1 MRRIALRCIVLIMIL
16 ASPFFHTPSL
26 SAAASTA
33 AVAAPAVPET
43 SLVSF
48 AGGALI
54 VQAPQEYGGGWSAM
68 YMLDGQAGTGWASP
82 EKVLT
87 PAVTVVELSERTLL
101 KRLEFDT
108 GGTDGENR
116 GAKDVLVEVSDTS
129 AKDGFKKI
137 AEVSLKDKTDGQKFP
152 AAAEVPGRWLRLTI
166 RNNHG
171 APDYLE
177 LMDFRAYGTQLTHT
191 PLPDVSGTYETDFG
205 DFHLRQEGTSVT
217 GCYEHDEGVLDGGIE
232 GRIMKFTWREA
243 GDDKGPAVMVF
254 SPDGRKMFGLWWT
267 EGNTSGAGSQWNG
280 TRKSATV
287 GTCPHWSGG
296 AQEQMTKDLAE
307 LGRTRIYGINF
318 DSDSD
323 VLRDESKPTLDRIA
337 ALLKAKADWKLTIE
351 GHTDSTATAA
361 HNQQL
366 SQRRAE
372 AVKAYLQKAGIDGA
386 RLKAA
391 GLGATR
397 PVAGNETEI
406 GRAQNRRVE
415 LVKG

>member
-16 ASPFFHTPSL
+16 TSSFFHTPSL
-26 SAAASTA
+26 S
-33 AVAAPAVPET
+33 AAPAVPET

-108 GGTDGENR
+108 GSTDGENR

-137 AEVSLKDKTDGQKFP
+137 AEVSLKDKVDGQKFP
-152 AAAEVPGRWLRLTI
+152 VAAEVPGRWVRLTI

-205 DFHLRQEGTSVT
+205 DFHLRQQGTSVT

-254 SPDGRKMFGLWWT
+254 SPDGRKMFGLWWN
-267 EGNTSGAGSQWNG
+267 EGSTSGAGSQWNG

-386 RLKAA
+386 RLKAV
-391 GLGATR
+391 GLGATK

>member
-1 MRRIALRCIVLIMIL
+1 MRRSALILIL
-16 ASPFFHTPSL
+16 ASPFFHTSSL
-26 SAAASTA
+26 PAAATA
-33 AVAAPAVPET
+33 AAAAPAVPDT

-87 PAVTVVELSERTLL
+87 PAVTVVELSERSLL

-108 GGTDGENR
+108 GNTDGENR

-129 AKDGFKKI
+129 ARDGFKKI
-137 AEVSLKDKTDGQKFP
+137 AEVALKDKADGQKFP
-152 AAAEVPGRWLRLTI
+152 VTAEVPGRWVRLTI

-205 DFHLRQEGTSVT
+205 DFHLRQQGTSVT

-254 SPDGRKMFGLWWT
+254 SPDGRKMFGLWWN
-267 EGNTSGAGSQWNG
+267 EGNTSSAGSQWNG
-280 TRKSATV
+280 TKKSATV

-372 AVKAYLQKAGIDGA
+372 AVKAYLQKAGIEGA
-386 RLKAA
+386 RLKAV

>member
-1 MRRIALRCIVLIMIL
+1 MRRSALIPIL
-16 ASPFFHTPSL
+16 ASSFFHAMSL
-26 SAAASTA
+26 PAAAPP
-33 AVAAPAVPET
+33 AAPAVPET

-68 YMLDGQAGTGWASP
+68 SMLDGQAGTGWASP

-87 PAVTVVELSERTLL
+87 PAVTVVEMSERSLL

-108 GGTDGENR
+108 GNTDGENR

-129 AKDGFKKI
+129 ARDGFKKI
-137 AEVSLKDKTDGQKFP
+137 AEVSLKDKADGQKFP
-152 AAAEVPGRWLRLTI
+152 VAAEVPGRWVRLTI

-205 DFHLRQEGTSVT
+205 DFHLRQQGTSVT

-254 SPDGRKMFGLWWT
+254 SPDGRKMFGLWWN
-267 EGNTSGAGSQWNG
+267 EGNTSSAGGQWNG
-280 TRKSATV
+280 TKKSATV

-323 VLRDESKPTLDRIA
+323 VLREESKPTLDRIA

-372 AVKAYLQKAGIDGA
+372 AVKAYLQKAGIEGA
-386 RLKAA
+386 RLKAV
-391 GLGATR
+391 GLGATK

>member
-1 MRRIALRCIVLIMIL
+1 MRRSALIPIL
-16 ASPFFHTPSL
+16 ASLFFHAPSL
-26 SAAASTA
+26 PAAPPP
-33 AVAAPAVPET
+33 AAPAVPDT

-54 VQAPQEYGGGWSAM
+54 VQAPQEYSGGWSAM

-87 PAVTVVELSERTLL
+87 PAVTVVEMSERSLL

-108 GGTDGENR
+108 GNTDGENR
-116 GAKDVLVEVSDTS
+116 GAKEVLVEVSDTS

-137 AEVSLKDKTDGQKFP
+137 AEVSLKDKADGQKFP
-152 AAAEVPGRWLRLTI
+152 VAAEVPGRWVRLTI

-205 DFHLRQEGTSVT
+205 DFHLRQQGTSVT

-254 SPDGRKMFGLWWT
+254 SPDGRKMFGLWWN
-267 EGNTSGAGSQWNG
+267 EGNTSSGGGQWNG
-280 TRKSATV
+280 TKKSDTV

-323 VLRDESKPTLDRIA
+323 VLREESKPTLDRIA

-372 AVKAYLQKAGIDGA
+372 AVKTYLQKAGIEGA
-386 RLKAA
+386 RLKAV
-391 GLGATR
+391 GLGATK

>member
-1 MRRIALRCIVLIMIL
+1 MRRALPLLIPACLFL
-16 ASPFFHTPSL
+16 AGRAF
-26 SAAASTA
+26 AAAPVSSE
-33 AVAAPAVPET
+33 P

-48 AGGALI
+48 SSGALI
-54 VQAPQEYGGGWSAM
+54 VQAPAEYGSGWTAFW
-68 YMLDGQAGTGWASP
+68 MLDEKPDTGWASP
-82 EKVLT
+82 EGVLT
-87 PAVTVVELSERTLL
+87 PAVTVIALPEKTVL

-116 GAKDVLVEVSDTS
+116 GARDVLVEVSDTS
-129 AKDGFKKI
+129 AKDGFKTI
-137 AEVSLKDKTDGQKFP
+137 ATVSLKDKTDRQTFP
-152 AAAEVPGRWLRLTI
+152 AAAEVPGRWVRLTVK
-166 RNNHG
+166 NNHG
-171 APDYLE
+171 AKDYLE

-191 PLPDVSGTYETDFG
+191 PFPDVSGTYETNFG
-205 DFHLRQEGTSVT
+205 DFHLRQQGTSVT

-243 GDDKGPAVMVF
+243 GDDKGPAIMVF
-254 SPDGRKMFGLWWT
+254 SPDGKQMFGLWWH
-267 EGNTSGAGSQWNG
+267 EGDNGAGDEWNG

-296 AQEQMTKDLAE
+296 AQEQITKDLAE
-307 LGRTRIYGINF
+307 LGRARIYGINF

-323 VLRDESKPTLDRIA
+323 VIKEESKPTLDRIA

-351 GHTDSTATAA
+351 GHTDSTATPE

-372 AVKAYLQKAGIDGA
+372 AVKAYLQKAGIDGG

-397 PVAGNETEI
+397 PVASNGTAI

>member
-1 MRRIALRCIVLIMIL
+1 MRRSALILIL
-16 ASPFFHTPSL
+16 ASPFFQATSL
-26 SAAASTA
+26 PAAAATA
-33 AVAAPAVPET
+33 AAATPAVPET

-54 VQAPQEYGGGWSAM
+54 VQAPQEYGGGWSAL

-87 PAVTVVELSERTLL
+87 PAVTVVELAERSLL

-108 GGTDGENR
+108 GNTDGENR

-129 AKDGFKKI
+129 ARDGFKKI
-137 AEVSLKDKTDGQKFP
+137 AEVALKDKVDGQKFP
-152 AAAEVPGRWLRLTI
+152 VAAEVPGRWVRLTI

-205 DFHLRQEGTSVT
+205 DFHLRQQGTSVT

-254 SPDGRKMFGLWWT
+254 SRDGRKMVGLWWN
-267 EGNTSGAGSQWNG
+267 EGNTSSGGGQWNG
-280 TRKSATV
+280 TRKSDTV

-386 RLKAA
+386 RLKAV
-391 GLGATR
+391 GLGATK

>member
-1 MRRIALRCIVLIMIL
+1 MRRSALRCIVVIMIL

-26 SAAASTA
+26 PAAAA
-33 AVAAPAVPET
+33 PAAPAVPDA

-54 VQAPQEYGGGWSAM
+54 VQAPQEYGGGWAAM

-87 PAVTVVELSERTLL
+87 PAVTVVELSERSLL

-108 GGTDGENR
+108 GSTDGENR
-116 GAKDVLVEVSDTS
+116 GAKNVLVEVSDTS
-129 AKDGFKKI
+129 AKDGFKKV
-137 AEVSLKDKTDGQKFP
+137 AEVSLKDKVDGQKFP
-152 AAAEVPGRWLRLTI
+152 VAAEVPGRWVRLTI

-205 DFHLRQEGTSVT
+205 DFHLRQQGTSVT

-254 SPDGRKMFGLWWT
+254 SPDGRKMFGLWWN
-267 EGNTSGAGSQWNG
+267 EGNTSSAGSQWNG

-386 RLKAA
+386 RLKAV
-391 GLGATR
+391 GLGATK

>member
-1 MRRIALRCIVLIMIL
+1 MRRSALVLMVAPL
-16 ASPFFHTPSL
+16 LFHTPSL
-26 SAAASTA
+26 WAAAATA
-33 AVAAPAVPET
+33 AVAAPAVPEA

-87 PAVTVVELSERTLL
+87 PAVTVVEMSERSLL

-108 GGTDGENR
+108 GNTDGENR

-129 AKDGFKKI
+129 ARDGFKKI
-137 AEVSLKDKTDGQKFP
+137 AEVALKDKVDGQKFP
-152 AAAEVPGRWLRLTI
+152 VAAEVPGRWVRLTI

-205 DFHLRQEGTSVT
+205 DFHLRQQGTSVT

-254 SPDGRKMFGLWWT
+254 SPDGRKMFGLWWN
-267 EGNTSGAGSQWNG
+267 EGNTSSAGGQWNG

-337 ALLKAKADWKLTIE
+337 ALLKAQADWKLTIE

-372 AVKAYLQKAGIDGA
+372 AVKAYLQKTGIEGA
-386 RLKAA
+386 RLKAV
-391 GLGATR
+391 GLGATK

>member
-1 MRRIALRCIVLIMIL
+1 MRRVPFLIPACLFL
-16 ASPFFHTPSL
+16 AGRVF
-26 SAAASTA
+26 A
-33 AVAAPAVPET
+33 AVPAPSEP

-48 AGGALI
+48 SSGALV
-54 VQAPQEYGGGWSAM
+54 VQAPAEYGSGWSAFWM
-68 YMLDGQAGTGWASP
+68 IDEKPDTGWASP
-82 EKVLT
+82 EGVLT
-87 PAVTVVELSERTLL
+87 PAVTVIALPERTVL

-108 GGTDGENR
+108 GNTDGENR

-129 AKDGFKKI
+129 AKDGFKPV
-137 AEVSLKDKTDGQKFP
+137 ATVSLKDKTDRQKFP
-152 AAAEVPGRWLRLTI
+152 AAAEVPGRWVRLTI
-166 RNNHG
+166 KNNHG
-171 APDYLE
+171 AKDYLE

-191 PLPDVSGTYETDFG
+191 PFPDVSGTYQTDFG
-205 DFHLRQEGTSVT
+205 DFHLRQQGTSVT

-243 GDDKGPAVMVF
+243 GDDKGPAMMVF
-254 SPDGRKMFGLWWT
+254 SPDGKQMFGLWWH
-267 EGNTSGAGSQWNG
+267 EGDTSGAGGQWNG
-280 TRKSATV
+280 TKKSNAV

-296 AQEQMTKDLAE
+296 AQEQITKDLAE
-307 LGRTRIYGINF
+307 LGRARIYGINF

-323 VLRDESKPTLDRIA
+323 VIKDESKPTLDRIA

-351 GHTDSTATAA
+351 GHTDSTATAE

-372 AVKAYLQKAGIDGA
+372 AVKAYLQKAGIDGG

-397 PVAGNETEI
+397 PVASNDSAI

>member
-1 MRRIALRCIVLIMIL
+1 MRRIALTLIL
-16 ASPFFHTPSL
+16 VSPFFHARSL
-26 SAAASTA
+26 PAAAP
-33 AVAAPAVPET
+33 AAPAVPET

-48 AGGALI
+48 ASGALI

-87 PAVTVVELSERTLL
+87 PAVTVVELAERSLL

-108 GGTDGENR
+108 GNTDGENR

-129 AKDGFKKI
+129 AKEGFKKI

-152 AAAEVPGRWLRLTI
+152 VAAEVPGRWVRLTVK
-166 RNNHG
+166 NNHG

-177 LMDFRAYGTQLTHT
+177 LMDFRAYGTQLTRT

-205 DFHLRQEGTSVT
+205 DFHLRQQGTSVT

-254 SPDGRKMFGLWWT
+254 SPDGRKMFGLWWN

-323 VLRDESKPTLDRIA
+323 VLREESKPTLDRIA

-372 AVKAYLQKAGIDGA
+372 AVRAYLQKAGIEGA
-386 RLKAA
+386 RLKAV
-391 GLGATR
+391 GLGATK

>member
-1 MRRIALRCIVLIMIL
+1 MRRSALVLSM
-16 ASPFFHTPSL
+16 ASLFFHTLSL
-26 SAAASTA
+26 SAAAPP
-33 AVAAPAVPET
+33 AAPAVPDA

-68 YMLDGQAGTGWASP
+68 YMLDGQSGTGWASP

-87 PAVTVVELSERTLL
+87 PAVTVVELSERSLL

-108 GGTDGENR
+108 GSTDGENR

-129 AKDGFKKI
+129 AKEGFKKI
-137 AEVSLKDKTDGQKFP
+137 AEVSLKDKTDRQKFP
-152 AAAEVPGRWLRLTI
+152 VAAEVPGRWVRLTI

-205 DFHLRQEGTSVT
+205 DFHLRQQGTSVT

-254 SPDGRKMFGLWWT
+254 SRDGRKMFGLWWN
-267 EGNTSGAGSQWNG
+267 EGNTSSAGGQWNG
-280 TRKSATV
+280 TKKSATV

-372 AVKAYLQKAGIDGA
+372 AVKAYLQKAGIEGA
-386 RLKAA
+386 RLKAV
-391 GLGATR
+391 GLGATK

>member
-1 MRRIALRCIVLIMIL
+1 MRRSTLVLMVAPL
-16 ASPFFHTPSL
+16 LFHTPSL
-26 SAAASTA
+26 RAAAATA
-33 AVAAPAVPET
+33 AVAAPAVPEA

-54 VQAPQEYGGGWSAM
+54 VQVPQEYGGGWSAM

-87 PAVTVVELSERTLL
+87 PAVTVVEMSERSLL

-108 GGTDGENR
+108 GNTDGENR

-129 AKDGFKKI
+129 ARDGFKKI
-137 AEVSLKDKTDGQKFP
+137 AEVALKDKVDGQKFP
-152 AAAEVPGRWLRLTI
+152 VAAEVPGRWVRLTI

-205 DFHLRQEGTSVT
+205 DFHLRQQGTSVT

-254 SPDGRKMFGLWWT
+254 SPDGRKMFGLWWN
-267 EGNTSGAGSQWNG
+267 EGNTGSAGGQWNG
-280 TRKSATV
+280 TKKSSTV

-372 AVKAYLQKAGIDGA
+372 AVKAYLQKAGIEGA
-386 RLKAA
+386 RLKAV
-391 GLGATR
+391 GLGATK

>member
-1 MRRIALRCIVLIMIL
+1 M
-16 ASPFFHTPSL
+16 
-26 SAAASTA
+26 
-33 AVAAPAVPET
+33 
-43 SLVSF
+43 
-48 AGGALI
+48 
-54 VQAPQEYGGGWSAM
+54 
-68 YMLDGQAGTGWASP
+68 
-82 EKVLT
+82 
-87 PAVTVVELSERTLL
+87 
-101 KRLEFDT
+101 
-108 GGTDGENR
+108 
-116 GAKDVLVEVSDTS
+116 
-129 AKDGFKKI
+129 
-137 AEVSLKDKTDGQKFP
+137 
-152 AAAEVPGRWLRLTI
+152 
-166 RNNHG
+166 
-171 APDYLE
+171 
-177 LMDFRAYGTQLTHT
+177 
-191 PLPDVSGTYETDFG
+191 SGTYETDFG
-205 DFHLRQEGTSVT
+205 DFHLRQQGTSVT

-254 SPDGRKMFGLWWT
+254 SPDGRKMFGLWWN
-267 EGNTSGAGSQWNG
+267 EGNTSSAGSQWNG

-296 AQEQMTKDLAE
+296 VQEQMTKDLAE

-386 RLKAA
+386 RLKAV
-391 GLGATR
+391 GLGATK

>member
-1 MRRIALRCIVLIMIL
+1 MRRIALRCVVLILIL
-16 ASPFFHTPSL
+16 ASPFFHAPSL
-26 SAAASTA
+26 LA
-33 AVAAPAVPET
+33 AAPAVPET

-54 VQAPQEYGGGWSAM
+54 VQAPQEYGGGWAAM
-68 YMLDGQAGTGWASP
+68 SMLDGQAGTGWASP

-137 AEVSLKDKTDGQKFP
+137 AEVSLKDKVDGQKFP
-152 AAAEVPGRWLRLTI
+152 VTAEVPGRWVRLTI

-171 APDYLE
+171 APDFLE

-191 PLPDVSGTYETDFG
+191 PLPDVSGTYATDFG

-254 SPDGRKMFGLWWT
+254 SRDGQKMFGLWWN

-391 GLGATR
+391 GFGATR

>member
-1 MRRIALRCIVLIMIL
+1 MRRSALIPIL
-16 ASPFFHTPSL
+16 ASSFFHAMSL
-26 SAAASTA
+26 PAAAPP
-33 AVAAPAVPET
+33 AAPAVPDT

-54 VQAPQEYGGGWSAM
+54 VQAPQEYSGGWSAM

-87 PAVTVVELSERTLL
+87 PAVTVVEMSERSLL

-108 GGTDGENR
+108 GNTDGENR

-129 AKDGFKKI
+129 ARDGFKKI
-137 AEVSLKDKTDGQKFP
+137 AEVALKDKADGQKFP
-152 AAAEVPGRWLRLTI
+152 VTAEVPGRWVRLTI

-205 DFHLRQEGTSVT
+205 DFHLRQQGTSVT

-254 SPDGRKMFGLWWT
+254 SPDGRKMFGLWWN
-267 EGNTSGAGSQWNG
+267 EGNTSSAGGQWNG
-280 TRKSATV
+280 TKKSDTV

-323 VLRDESKPTLDRIA
+323 VPRDESKPTLDRIA

-372 AVKAYLQKAGIDGA
+372 AVKAYMQKAGIDGA
-386 RLKAA
+386 RLKAV
-391 GLGATR
+391 GLGATK